1 MAKLIIS
8 SCIKFPEKEHILIS
22 GIADWEK
29 EISDDISK
37 QVGSHPNFSYLESS
51 KSDFALVCHADALV
65 VNDTGLRNLAIA
77 AYTPTVCFFPV
88 AHNAFR
94 YQPHFGN
101 HEIVMD
107 DDNGYASVEKAEQA
121 LHTVLSK

>member
-1 MAKLIIS
+1 M
-8 SCIKFPEKEHILIS
+8 FPEKEHILIS

-37 QVGSHPNFSYLESS
+37 QVGKHSNFSYLESS
-51 KSDFALVCHADALV
+51 KKDFALVCHADALV
-65 VNDTGLRNLAIA
+65 VNDTGLRNLGIA

-94 YQPHFGN
+94 YQPRFGN
-101 HEIVMD
+101 HEVVMA
-107 DDNGYASVEKAEQA
+107 DDNGPASVEKAEQA
-121 LHTVLSK
+121 LHTVLNK